1 MDRAASSHGR
11 GFVFRRLAPGVLLIV
26 VFSTISFIVPSRAY
40 GNLSVLLPADRDEET
55 WHLVDRR
62 HFTSLVQ
69 SSLDP
74 ALVAEAL
81 LLEYTDICKEL
92 LREIRQ
98 GPTADNELGVRVYGK
113 DSTRRIHVLSLAKRA
128 REAVLEEY
136 VLTGRIPATAPYS
149 GILDRGDD
157 DGTWLDRSGLKVVQ
171 GALAAK
177 PEDCIAA
184 LRQLKGLPR
193 GVLQGFAYFLS
204 PWVFASD
211 AGHAYTSS
219 QPGLEEWAAVSALAP
234 GFDPDGFPKD
244 TIIHETGHLFHFEY
258 LGPVTAQSSLWN
270 QYVKLRGKPIT
281 DTGAWEGLTAENFA
295 EDFRVAFSASTQ
307 PHRGS
312 YGEPSEAVRKAFA
325 ELVRQAAAA
334 GPAGS
339 CSISGVGLV
348 AGQEEWAWSNA
359 PVATGTY
366 VVRGTRIAVSGKAQ
380 SLDSSIRPALGL
392 YLNGAVQDHFYLP
405 TGEFSVTLP
414 LPGKGV
420 YLVRKAYLNPKTN
433 VIWEME
439 PGLKI
444 IRLGGESPLSDAATH
459 WARRDLAVLRALSVL
474 SGYPDGKIRADVA
487 VSRAEFIKMLCVLSG
502 KAPSIRKPPF
512 GDAVSHWGWPYI
524 SAAWEAGWLKDYQG
538 SFGPDAAMSRL
549 EMASVLSYATG
560 MRAQVQCPFVDVPA
574 EYRSQV
580 ARLASEGIIRGFPN
594 GLFEPY
600 RQTTRAE
607 AATILVRLRKT
618 LLAR

>member
-1 MDRAASSHGR
+1 M
-11 GFVFRRLAPGVLLIV
+11 LLIM
-26 VFSTISFIVPSRAY
+26 VFCAVPLLQPLRAY
-40 GNLSVLLPADRDEET
+40 ANLSVLLPADTDEET
-55 WHLVDRR
+55 WHLIDRK
-62 HFTSLVQ
+62 HFATLVQ
-69 SSLDP
+69 GSLDT

-81 LLEYTDICKEL
+81 FLEYTDICKEL

-98 GPTADNELGVRVYGK
+98 GPTTDIELGVRVYGK

-128 REAVLEEY
+128 REAALEEY
-136 VLTGRIPATAPYS
+136 VLTGRILATSPYS
-149 GILDRGDD
+149 GILDRGED
-157 DGTWLDRSGLKVVQ
+157 DGTWLDRRGLKVVQ
-171 GALAAK
+171 GAVTAK

-211 AGHAYTSS
+211 IGHAYTSS
-219 QPGLEEWAAVSALAP
+219 QPGLEEWAAISALAP
-234 GFDPDGFPKD
+234 GFDPDGFPRD

-295 EDFRVAFSASTQ
+295 EDFRVVFSSSTQ

-312 YGEPSEAVRKAFA
+312 YGEPGEAVRKAFA
-325 ELVRQAAAA
+325 ELVLQAAAA

-339 CSISGVGLV
+339 CSISAVGLV
-348 AGQEEWAWSNA
+348 AGQDEWAWSNVPA
-359 PVATGTY
+359 ATGTY
-366 VVRGTRIAVSGKAQ
+366 VVRSTRVAVTGKAQ
-380 SLDSSIRPALGL
+380 PLDSAVRPALGL
-392 YLNGAVQDHFYLP
+392 YLNGAVQDHIYLP
-405 TGEFSVTLP
+405 AGEFNVALP
-414 LPGKGV
+414 LASKGC
-420 YLVRKAYLNPKTN
+420 YLVRKAYLNPRTN

-444 IRLGGESPLSDAATH
+444 IRLGGESALSDAAAH
-459 WARRDLAVLRALSVL
+459 WAKRDLAVLRALGVL

-502 KAPSIRKPPF
+502 KGPSIRKPPF
-512 GDAVSHWGWPYI
+512 EDAASHWSWPYI
-524 SAAWEAGWLKDYQG
+524 AAAWEAGWLRDYRG
-538 SFGPDAAMSRL
+538 SFGPDAAMTRL

-560 MRAQVQCPFVDVPA
+560 FRAQAQCPFVDVPA

-580 ARLASEGIIRGFPN
+580 ARLAADGIIRGFPN